1 MLARQRL
8 DLAPQVDV
16 GPGKRRIIVAPRG
29 DRRSQPPDAFD
40 SRRGDRDP
48 QFGGLALQR
57 VEPGR
62 IARAFLE
69 QSVAAAQ
76 RALELIDPR
85 AVLWIDR
92 QHETIEK
99 APSLAR
105 RAGEQTV
112 HRRGQPDQPDMVGEG
127 ARRSDRRP
135 VDAIEPFGRR
145 FAARRLHPD
154 AEMSALSLL
163 LDLERYGEAAG
174 AADPRA
180 GGEVGAPQAASGRE

>member
-40 SRRGDRDP
+40 PRRGDRDP
-48 QFGGLALQR
+48 QFGGLALQGE
-57 VEPGR
+57 EPGR

-76 RALELIDPR
+76 RALELIAPR
-85 AVLWIDR
+85 AVLRIDR
-92 QHETIEK
+92 EHETIEK

-105 RAGEQTV
+105 RTGEQTV
-112 HRRGQPDQPDMVGEG
+112 HRRGQPDQPDMVGAGG
-127 ARRSDRRP
+127 A
-135 VDAIEPFGRR
+135 G
-145 FAARRLHPD
+145 
-154 AEMSALSLL
+154 
-163 LDLERYGEAAG
+163 G
-174 AADPRA
+174 RA
-180 GGEVGAPQAASGRE
+180 GGRAGAPGARWMGLRRSAAASPPAGSTPTPRCRPTPSSSTSSDTAKP